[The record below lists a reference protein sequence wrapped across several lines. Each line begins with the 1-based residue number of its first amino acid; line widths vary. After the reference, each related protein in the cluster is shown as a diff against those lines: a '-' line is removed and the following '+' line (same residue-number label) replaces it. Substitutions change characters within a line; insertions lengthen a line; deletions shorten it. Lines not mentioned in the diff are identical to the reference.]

1 MNRAALPSLVWFG
14 QRTAQSLTW
23 ASAGW
28 LLSGLSQAPLV
39 NGLLPALSVSST
51 LLPLRPRARFGLA
64 LQVLGV
70 LLLLAVALKRL
81 GPSPVWPL
89 LASGLVGVGRTA
101 SVLPLQRWLL
111 APRRLSLPWLQRLG
125 DAGGLAGSLLT
136 ALLFPLLRSTAPQFA
151 VAALLLVP
159 VLLLVS
165 SPRFQQEESPTPA
178 TATATAT
185 ATPATAPLAT
195 PLAAAGIDP
204 RGGFQGLLF
213 GALFA
218 LLPLWVRAIG
228 GGSCVDFGLVLAA
241 YGLGRIVSL
250 PLPLPGWGLYGGMA
264 MLLQATTWLPTW
276 GATALFV
283 PLGTLAAGTD
293 IRLTGAHGVGG
304 DTAGQLARNDRSL
317 AIGSLVGSLAMGA
330 GTQVLG
336 LANARILIVTA
347 FVLAALLLP
356 RRLKAAA

>member
-1 MNRAALPSLVWFG
+1 MNPAALPSLVWFG
-14 QRTAQSLTW
+14 QRTAQSLTG

-165 SPRFQQEESPTPA
+165 SPRFQLEESPTPA
-178 TATATAT
+178 TASAT
-185 ATPATAPLAT
+185 
-195 PLAAAGIDP
+195 AAGIDP

-250 PLPLPGWGLYGGMA
+250 PLPLPGWSLYGGMA
-264 MLLQATTWLPTW
+264 MLLQATTWLPAW

-283 PLGTLAAGTD
+283 PLGALAAGTD
-293 IRLTGAHGVGG
+293 IRLTGAHSEGG

-347 FVLAALLLP
+347 FLLAALLLP
-356 RRLKAAA
+356 RRLNVPA

>member
-14 QRTAQSLTW
+14 QRTAQSLTG

-51 LLPLRPRARFGLA
+51 LLPLRPRARFGLV

-70 LLLLAVALKRL
+70 LLWLAVALKRL

-89 LASGLVGVGRTA
+89 LASALVGVGRTA

-125 DAGGLAGSLLT
+125 DAGGLSGSLLT
-136 ALLFPLLRSTAPQFA
+136 ALLFPLLRNTAPQFA
-151 VAALLLVP
+151 MAALLLLP
-159 VLLLVS
+159 GLLLVS
-165 SPRFQQEESPTPA
+165 SPRFQLEEGPSHA
-178 TATATAT
+178 TVTAAT
-185 ATPATAPLAT
+185 
-195 PLAAAGIDP
+195 GIDP

-241 YGLGRIVSL
+241 YGLGRIVGL

-264 MLLQATTWLPTW
+264 MLLQATTWLPAW

-283 PLGTLAAGTD
+283 PLGALAAGTD
-293 IRLTGAHGVGG
+293 VRLTGAHAVGG
-304 DTAGQLARNDRSL
+304 DTAGQLARKDRSL

-356 RRLKAAA
+356 RRQKAAV

>member
-14 QRTAQSLTW
+14 QRTAQSLTG

-39 NGLLPALSVSST
+39 NGLLPALTVSTT
-51 LLPLRPRARFGLA
+51 LLPLRPRARFGLV
-64 LQVLGV
+64 LQGLGL

-89 LASGLVGVGRTA
+89 LASALVGVGRTA
-101 SVLPLQRWLL
+101 SVLPLQSWLL

-136 ALLFPLLRSTAPQFA
+136 ALLFPLLRNTAPQFA

-159 VLLLVS
+159 ALLLVS
-165 SPRFQQEESPTPA
+165 SPRFQPEEGPTPA
-178 TATATAT
+178 TATA
-185 ATPATAPLAT
+185 AT

-264 MLLQATTWLPTW
+264 VLLQATTWLPAW

-283 PLGTLAAGTD
+283 PLGALAAGSDVRQVASLSETVD
-293 IRLTGAHGVGG
+293 GGDAG
-304 DTAGQLARNDRSL
+304 DTAGRLARIDRSR

-330 GTQVLG
+330 GAQVLG

-356 RRLKAAA
+356 RRRKAAA